1 MANPTVYF
9 AYSLLGGGERL
20 DYVEVDEAVKRGDV
34 LVSATDKSHAARL
47 DDNAEFALGV
57 ATHDSAVNTICAYVP
72 AAPWNVFA
80 FLLSG
85 NYDDSA
91 DRYTY
96 CDFDVFTTGAMAI
109 NPGTDSTH
117 MVWLFGRR
125 DGNDISITAAAGD
138 VDSGGEI
145 LGIFGEA
152 RYVPAQVM
160 A

>member
-1 MANPTVYF
+1 MAAPTIYF
-9 AYSLLGGGERL
+9 VKSLLGGGERL

-34 LVSATDKSHAARL
+34 IVSATDKSHAARL

-57 ATHDSAVNTICAYVP
+57 ATHDAAVNTICAYVP
-72 AAPWNVFA
+72 AAPWNVFS
-80 FLLSG
+80 FLLTAA
-85 NYDDSA
+85 YDDSA

-96 CDFDVFTTGAMAI
+96 CDFDVFTTGAMSI
-109 NPGTDSTH
+109 NPETDSTH
-117 MVWLFGRR
+117 MVWLFGRP
-125 DGNDISITAAAGD
+125 DGNDISITATAGD
-138 VDSGGEI
+138 EDTAAQV